1 MTTFD
6 NRERAFE
13 SKFAMDEEQAFKVM
27 SRRNKALGLWA
38 GGVLGKDG
46 QELDAYV
53 REVMRSDLQHA
64 GDEDVFAK
72 VSADLEGRVEPAEV
86 RRRMAELLDA
96 AQAQIAEG
104 R

>member
-6 NRERAFE
+6 DRERAYE
-13 SKFAMDEEQAFKVM
+13 TKFAMDEEQAFKVM

-38 GGVLGKDG
+38 GQELGKQG

-53 REVMRSDLQHA
+53 REVMRSDLQAA

-72 VSADLEGRVEPAEV
+72 VSGDLQGRVEPAEV
-86 RRRMAELLDA
+86 RRRMDELLHT
-96 AQAQIAEG
+96 AQAQIASG
-104 R
+104 G